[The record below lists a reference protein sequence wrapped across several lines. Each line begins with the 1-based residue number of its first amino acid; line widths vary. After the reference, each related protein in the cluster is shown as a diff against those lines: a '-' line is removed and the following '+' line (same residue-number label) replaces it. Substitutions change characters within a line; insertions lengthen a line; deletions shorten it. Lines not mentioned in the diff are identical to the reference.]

1 MAYGGFF
8 AMELYGIN
16 YLNATGNGIVFGVFT
31 DAGAKQASG
40 NGCWIKWSKPAIQ
53 KTARLLSMART

>member
-16 YLNATGNGIVFGVFT
+16 YLNATGNGIAFGVFT